1 MIIKNQAKLY
11 KNNSVATF
19 PLKLQV
25 HLCGMIEAIEDQP
38 SEMTLLRSQIPS
50 IAQAT
55 LPLWKRRL
63 YDPKTACLNFSS
75 Q

>member
-1 MIIKNQAKLY
+1 M
-11 KNNSVATF
+11 KNNNLALAYIYE
-19 PLKLQV
+19 PQV